1 MMNGRKLIAGMFLI
15 GLFSGIASA
24 SLWDEPGSALQPG
37 YHFGGKYLLNFVPDY
52 KDIVVSPFHWKARDA
67 FLFGGTVALT
77 GLLYA
82 YDGDIGRWV
91 LDHRPLT
98 SNGTT
103 RFLSHLAEPPAVL
116 GLITTMYATGE
127 VFGKPGLRRTALLSL
142 EAYVLHS
149 GTSSFI
155 KFIIGRLRYEVGE
168 GPHSFQP
175 FSIVFSKTSFP
186 SGHSG
191 SIFSVAAVIAGEA
204 DSWPVGALAYGVAGL
219 AAISRLHDMDH
230 WASDILAGSVL
241 GFFIGKMVR
250 HLNPP
255 RGADSPSVAVGL
267 GPAGFTLSLRF

>member
-1 MMNGRKLIAGMFLI
+1 MGGRKLIVGMFLI
-15 GLFSGIASA
+15 GLLWGIASA
-24 SLWDEPGSALQPG
+24 SPGDEPNSAPQPG
-37 YHFGGKYLLNFVPDY
+37 YHFGGKYLLKFVPDL
-52 KDIVVSPFHWKARDA
+52 KHVVVSPFHWKTRDA
-67 FLFGGTVALT
+67 LIFGGALALT

-82 YDGDIGRWV
+82 RDGDIGRWV
-91 LDHRPLT
+91 LDHRTLT

-127 VFGKPGLRRTALLSL
+127 IFGKRGLRRTALLSL

-149 GTSSFI
+149 ATSSFI
-155 KFIIGRLRYEVGE
+155 KFVAGRLRYEAGE
-168 GPHSFQP
+168 GPHSFHP
-175 FSIVFSKTSFP
+175 FSTVFSKTSFP

-204 DSWPVGALAYGVAGL
+204 DSWPVGALAYGVAGV
-219 AAISRLHDMDH
+219 AAISRLHDMEH
-230 WASDILAGSVL
+230 WASDILVGSVL

-255 RGADSPSVAVGL
+255 RGADSPGVAVGL
-267 GPAGFTLSLRF
+267 GPAGFSLSFRF

>member
-1 MMNGRKLIAGMFLI
+1 MNGRKLIAGMFLI

-24 SLWDEPGSALQPG
+24 SPWGEPGSALQPG
-37 YHFGGKYLLNFVPDY
+37 YHLGGKYLLNFAPDF
-52 KDIVVSPFHWKARDA
+52 KNIVVSPFHWKARDA
-67 FLFGGTVALT
+67 LLFGGTAALT

-91 LDHRPLT
+91 LDHRSLT

-103 RFLSHLAEPPAVL
+103 RFLTHLAEPPAML

-149 GTSSFI
+149 ATSSFI
-155 KFIIGRLRYEVGE
+155 KFITGRLRYEAGE
-168 GPHSFQP
+168 GPHSFHP
-175 FSIVFSKTSFP
+175 FSIDFSKTSFP

-250 HLNPP
+250 HLNPH
-255 RGADSPSVAVGL
+255 RGADSPGAAGERGPVG
-267 GPAGFTLSLRF
+267 FSLSFRF

>member
-1 MMNGRKLIAGMFLI
+1 MNGRKFRAIVFLI
-15 GLFSGIASA
+15 GLFSGITSA
-24 SLWDEPGSALQPG
+24 SLWAEPGNALQPG
-37 YHFGGKYLLNFVPDY
+37 YHFGGKYLLNFVPDL

-67 FLFGGTVALT
+67 LLFGGTVALT

-91 LDHRPLT
+91 MDHRPLT
-98 SNGTT
+98 SNRTT
-103 RFLSHLAEPPAVL
+103 RFLSHLAEPPAVM
-116 GLITTMYATGE
+116 GLIATMYATGE
-127 VFGKPGLRRTALLSL
+127 VFRKPGLRRTALLSL
-142 EAYVLHS
+142 EAYALHS
-149 GTSSFI
+149 ATSSFI
-155 KFIIGRLRYEVGE
+155 KFVTGRLRFREGE

-175 FSIVFSKTSFP
+175 FSVAFSKTSFP

-204 DSWPVGALAYGVAGL
+204 DSWPVGALAYGVAGV

-230 WASDILAGSVL
+230 WASDILAGSAL

-255 RGADSPSVAVGL
+255 RGADSLNVAVGL
-267 GPAGFTLSLRF
+267 GPHGLSLALRF

>member
-1 MMNGRKLIAGMFLI
+1 MYGRKLIAAMFLI

-24 SLWDEPGSALQPG
+24 SLWDEPNSAPQPG
-37 YHFGGKYLLNFVPDY
+37 YHFGGKYLFKFVPDL
-52 KDIVVSPFHWKARDA
+52 KHVVVSPFHWKARDA
-67 FLFGGTVALT
+67 LLFGGAAALT

-82 YDGDIGRWV
+82 HDGDIGRWV
-91 LDHRPLT
+91 LDHRSFT

-103 RFLSHLAEPPAVL
+103 RFLSHLAEPPAML

-127 VFGKPGLRRTALLSL
+127 IFGKRGLRRTALLSL

-149 GTSSFI
+149 ATSSFI
-155 KFIIGRLRYEVGE
+155 KFVAGRLRYEAGE
-168 GPHSFQP
+168 GPHSFHP
-175 FSIVFSKTSFP
+175 FSTVFSKTSFP

-219 AAISRLHDMDH
+219 AAISRLHDMEH
-230 WASDILAGSVL
+230 WASDILVGSVL

-255 RGADSPSVAVGL
+255 RGADSPSMAVGL
-267 GPAGFTLSLRF
+267 GPGGLSLSFRF

>member
-1 MMNGRKLIAGMFLI
+1 MNGRKSMAIVFVI
-15 GLFSGIASA
+15 GLFSGIASGF
-24 SLWDEPGSALQPG
+24 LWAEPGSALQPG
-37 YHFGGKYLLNFVPDY
+37 YHFGGKYLLNFAPDL

-67 FLFGGTVALT
+67 LLFGGTVALT
-77 GLLYA
+77 SLLYA
-82 YDGDIGRWV
+82 ADGDIGRWV
-91 LDHRPLT
+91 LDHRSLT
-98 SNGTT
+98 SNSTT

-127 VFGKPGLRRTALLSL
+127 VFRKPGLRRTALLSL

-149 GTSSFI
+149 GTSSLI
-155 KFIIGRLRYEVGE
+155 KFITGRMRYEVGE
-168 GPHSFQP
+168 GPHSFKP
-175 FSIVFSKTSFP
+175 FSTAFSKTSFP

-204 DSWPVGALAYGVAGL
+204 DSWPVGALAYGVAGV

-255 RGADSPSVAVGL
+255 QGADSPNVAVGL
-267 GPAGFTLSLRF
+267 GPGGLSLSLRF

>member
-1 MMNGRKLIAGMFLI
+1 MNGRKLIAGMFLI

-37 YHFGGKYLLNFVPDY
+37 YHFGGKYLLNFVPDF
-52 KDIVVSPFHWKARDA
+52 KDIVVSPFRWKARDA
-67 FLFGGTVALT
+67 FLFGGTVALM

-82 YDGDIGRWV
+82 YDGNIGRWV

-155 KFIIGRLRYEVGE
+155 KFITGRLRYEAGE
-168 GPHSFQP
+168 GPHSFRP

-204 DSWPVGALAYGVAGL
+204 DSWPVGALAYGVAGV

-267 GPAGFTLSLRF
+267 GPAGFSLSLRF